1 MKQMNRMVDRMGALK
16 CGQKGVA
23 LITAMLVVALATVA
37 AIAMTSRQQLDIRRT
52 GNTLHADQA
61 SLYALGGELWAKDIL
76 RKDLKSDKNDNEL
89 IDTLDENWAKTLPP
103 TPIEGGQISG
113 NIEDLQAR
121 FNLNNLYK
129 EPSGDQDLE
138 ENKPIID
145 ADLEYFKRLLRI
157 LELEEQLA
165 QAIADWID
173 PDTNAR
179 FPDGSEDI
187 EYLNMQIPYR
197 TGNTRMASPSELR
210 LIKGVTRE
218 VYKKLVPFVSTLP
231 EYTPIN
237 VNTASAEIIAALPDE
252 TDITLANNLIE
263 ERDDSP
269 FIDKNTFI
277 TSLSLDEENSKED
290 KLEGLKKLI
299 SISSHYF
306 LLNGN
311 VEIGTNQL
319 RLSSMIERTDDG
331 KAYVLTRSSGAY
343 Y

>member
-1 MKQMNRMVDRMGALK
+1 MATLRHKQT
-16 CGQKGVA
+16 GVA

-37 AIAMTSRQQLDIRRT
+37 AVAMTSRQQLDIRRT
-52 GNTLHADQA
+52 GNILHADQA
-61 SLYALGGELWAKDIL
+61 YLYALGGELWASDIL
-76 RKDLKSDKNDNEL
+76 KKDLKNDRDDNEL

-129 EPSGDQDLE
+129 EPSDDQGSE
-138 ENKPIID
+138 ENKPEID
-145 ADLEYFKRLLRI
+145 TDLAYFKRLLRI
-157 LELEEQLA
+157 LELEERLA

-173 PDTNAR
+173 PDINAR

-187 EYLNMQIPYR
+187 EYLSMQIPYR

-210 LIKGVTRE
+210 LVKGVTSK
-218 VYKKLVPFVSTLP
+218 VYKKLAPFVSTLP

-237 VNTASAEIIAALPDE
+237 VNTAPAEIIAALPDE

-263 ERDDSP
+263 ERDDTP

-277 TSLSLDEENSKED
+277 TRLSLNEENSEKE

-299 SISSHYF
+299 DTSSHYF
-306 LLNGN
+306 LLHGN

-331 KAYVLTRSSGAY
+331 KAHVLARSSGAY